1 MTPQESRHEAESMNS
16 SNALECITLGILA
29 GGRATRLEGR
39 DKAWTV
45 YRSQALIERSLH
57 ALGNGFA
64 ASLVSANRD
73 QGRYELLGL
82 RAIAD
87 RMPGFPGPLAGID
100 ALLAACETPFLL
112 TVPVDLRD
120 IPHDLVQR
128 LCAAGEGGAVVQDAN
143 GLQPLVALWPV
154 ARARDAVAQAFVRGE
169 SAVYKVT
176 SALTLPVVRF
186 DGADFGNLNTPEDFR
201 E

>member
-1 MTPQESRHEAESMNS
+1 MNTF
-16 SNALECITLGILA
+16 NALARITLGILA

-45 YRSQALIERSLH
+45 YRGQALIERSID
-57 ALGNGFA
+57 ALGEGFA
-64 ASLVSANRD
+64 ATLVSANRD
-73 QGRYELLGL
+73 RPRYDLLGI

-100 ALLAACETPFLL
+100 ALLAACETPLLL
-112 TVPVDLRD
+112 TLPVDLRE

-128 LCAAGEGGAVVQDAN
+128 LGAAGEGGAVAQDEG

-154 ARARDAVAQAFVRGE
+154 ARARDAVAQALARGE
-169 SAVYKVT
+169 SAVHRVIET
-176 SALTLPVVRF
+176 LALPVLRF
-186 DGADFGNLNTPEDFR
+186 PGADFGNLNTPEDFH